1 MFLDKPKIAFFALK
15 IHKGEYILC
24 SFTLFVP
31 KLYFYS
37 NLKWHCL
44 HLKGILDPLKPLIAS
59 FQSFLSFL
67 NVCPKVA
74 FLDKPQIAFSA
85 FKIHTGECILHL
97 FGLYVPKLYFHFNLK
112 WHCLHLKS
120 ISDPLKPLCL
130 ISNFLLLCPKVVFL
144 DKPKVAFFAF
154 KIRTGEYIHCP
165 FGLYV
170 SKMALFTFERYFG
183 SSEAF

>member
-1 MFLDKPKIAFFALK
+1 MAL
-15 IHKGEYILC
+15 
-24 SFTLFVP
+24 FTFES
-31 KLYFYS
+31 YFGSSETS
-37 NLKWHCL
+37 NS
-44 HLKGILDPLKPLIAS
+44 LIS
-59 FQSFLSFL
+59 KFLSFL

-74 FLDKPQIAFSA
+74 FLDTPQIAFFA

-97 FGLYVPKLYFHFNLK
+97 FGLYVPKLYFHLNLK

-154 KIRTGEYIHCP
+154 KICTGEYVHCS

-170 SKMALFTFERYFG
+170 PKLYFHLNLKLHCLHLKG
-183 SSEAF
+183 I